1 MFDADSIHLGSS
13 SIQSM
18 SCTVI
23 GLARQEIYKLY
34 LVEPLSANR
43 FTFLRDSFQLLLD
56 QQTYIDRHL
65 NKVTYRKSIVSPDDD
80 IIISDHFNAIDEP
93 GRHSE

>member
-1 MFDADSIHLGSS
+1 MNHTQDLGGWPDSVVKARSVHQNDSVSIFRMFDTDSIHLGSS

-18 SCTVI
+18 SCTVV

-56 QQTYIDRHL
+56 QQTYI
-65 NKVTYRKSIVSPDDD
+65 Y
-80 IIISDHFNAIDEP
+80 
-93 GRHSE
+93 